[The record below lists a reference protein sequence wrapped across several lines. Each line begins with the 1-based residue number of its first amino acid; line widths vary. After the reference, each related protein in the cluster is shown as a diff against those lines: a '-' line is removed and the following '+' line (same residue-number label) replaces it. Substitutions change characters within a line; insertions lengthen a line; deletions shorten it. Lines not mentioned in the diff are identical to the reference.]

1 MCRIYGVTRDGFN
14 SWVRRGKCAR
24 TLEDEELF
32 ESIHRLF
39 RLHKGRYGSPKIT
52 LALREEGIAVGQ
64 KRVARIMRQK
74 GLVARKAKV
83 YPPKKRVTSMANA
96 CPNLIVDLK
105 VNKPNQV
112 WVGDVTYIKLST
124 GQWQYLSVIMDRF
137 SRQVIG
143 WSISSRRDVQLT
155 LNTLDRA
162 VRNRHY
168 LTGTFFHSDKGS
180 EYIATKFQSRL
191 GYYGIAQSM
200 NRKKEM
206 NDNAHMESFFNNLK
220 AEAIC
225 GVKLSSA
232 KALRKIIQG
241 YMRYYNHNRIHLS
254 IGGVT
259 PIDCEMRYY
268 G

>member
-83 YPPKKRVTSMANA
+83 YPAKKRVTSMANA

-105 VNKPNQV
+105 MNKPNQV

-155 LNTLDRA
+155 LKTLDRA

-225 GVKLSSA
+225 GVKLNSA